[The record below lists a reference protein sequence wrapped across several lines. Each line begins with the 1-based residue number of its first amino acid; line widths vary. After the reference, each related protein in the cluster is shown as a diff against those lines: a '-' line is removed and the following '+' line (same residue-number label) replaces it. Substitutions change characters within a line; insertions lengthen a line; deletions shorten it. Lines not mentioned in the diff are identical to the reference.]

1 MVGKRVQF
9 NDETFE
15 AIEAILAVAR
25 QRGSGAAPFS
35 NSPTRLLKIPEKVWS
50 AGRANGF
57 LALVA
62 RRPLRRECGAVS
74 FC

>member
-1 MVGKRVQF
+1 MVGKRIQF
-9 NDETFE
+9 NDETF
-15 AIEAILAVAR
+15 EAILAVAR
-25 QRGSGAAPFS
+25 QRGRTFQQLSDEAF
-35 NSPTRLLKIPEKVWS
+35 KIPEKVWS

-62 RRPLRRECGAVS
+62 RRPLRRECRAVS